1 MFKFNIN
8 QSIKTTFVLIL
19 LFTSINCYSQDKTR
33 FSILAGPNFQ
43 NLNGKTFNGDASEN
57 TLVVGFHAGFN
68 IAIPVAPEFYFQPGL
83 LFSTKGGKHT
93 TDSFTNKI
101 SLSYLEVPLN
111 LVYRAQLGQ
120 GYFLLGFG
128 PYIAYGLMGKRMYER
143 NNNETKS
150 DIVFNS
156 SVESGNPDDMAF
168 FKRFDAGGNIFAGYE
183 TSAGI
188 FCHLNTQLGMLK
200 INPEYTNRSNDKSV
214 IKNTGF
220 GLSVGYRF

>member
-1 MFKFNIN
+1 MYKFIHT
-8 QSIKTTFVLIL
+8 QAIKTSLVLVL
-19 LFTSINCYSQDKTR
+19 LLTSINCFSQTR

-43 NLNGKTFNGDASEN
+43 NLNGKSFNGDATEN
-57 TLVVGFHAGFN
+57 TLVVGYHVGFN
-68 IAIPVAPEFYFQPGL
+68 IAIPVAPDFYFQPGL
-83 LFSTKGGKHT
+83 LFSTKGGKQT

-111 LVYRAQLGQ
+111 LVYRAPLGK
-120 GYFLLGFG
+120 GFFLLGFG
-128 PYIAYGLMGKRMYER
+128 PYLSYGLMGKRVYDR

-188 FCHLNTQLGMLK
+188 FFQLNTQLGMLK
-200 INPEYTNRSNDKSV
+200 INPEYPNRANDKSV